1 MSVIISSEPALKY
14 IIELETILAIIIVS
28 AWGGVVSYLMR
39 EARGRKKKNIAGCL
53 KQVIIS
59 CFTGFLLSGI
69 VLDKGAGIN
78 MILILSGLGGVFA
91 GPVLKMLKDKLAQV
105 FAK

>member
-1 MSVIISSEPALKY
+1 MVISSEPAQRV
-14 IIELETILAIIIVS
+14 IIEFETILAVIVVS

-39 EARGRKKKNIAGCL
+39 ENRGRTHKNIKGCL

-59 CFTGFLLSGI
+59 CFSGFLLSSI
-69 VLDKGAGIN
+69 AIDKGYSTN

-91 GPVLKMLKDKLAQV
+91 GPVLKMLKTKMTQLFV
-105 FAK
+105 K

>member
-39 EARGRKKKNIAGCL
+39 EARGRKKKI
-53 KQVIIS
+53 
-59 CFTGFLLSGI
+59 
-69 VLDKGAGIN
+69 
-78 MILILSGLGGVFA
+78 
-91 GPVLKMLKDKLAQV
+91 
-105 FAK
+105 

>member
-53 KQVIIS
+53 K
-59 CFTGFLLSGI
+59 
-69 VLDKGAGIN
+69 
-78 MILILSGLGGVFA
+78 
-91 GPVLKMLKDKLAQV
+91 
-105 FAK
+105 